1 MDEPRLTE
9 RAGRRGV
16 EVHGKDCSTLERR
29 PEGDPMGDDVLAA
42 SVARGDR
49 TALAALY
56 DRHGTAAY
64 SLAVRLVGVTSAQDV
79 VHDAFVALLDRPST
93 FDPARGSFR
102 AWFMT
107 GVHRRCLTLI
117 RGQSRLADDGALA
130 ALAAPDPEPSETIVQ
145 SLEDAAVRE
154 ALRKLPSTQR
164 EALVLAYYQ
173 GLSQSALSKRLGVP
187 LGTVKARMRR
197 GLIALRGLLDGRDIE
212 PEPDEE
218 EPT

>member
-1 MDEPRLTE
+1 MEQ
-9 RAGRRGV
+9 
-16 EVHGKDCSTLERR
+16 R
-29 PEGDPMGDDVLAA
+29 PVNDPIGDDVLAT

-49 TALAALY
+49 SALAVLY
-56 DRHGTAAY
+56 DRHGTAAF
-64 SLAVRLVGVTSAQDV
+64 SLAVRLVGVTSAPDV

-93 FDPARGSFR
+93 FDPDRGSFR

-117 RGQSRLADDGALA
+117 RRQSRLADDGALA
-130 ALAAPDPEPSETIVQ
+130 VLAAPDPEPSETIIQ

-164 EALVLAYYQ
+164 EALVLSYYQ

-212 PEPDEE
+212 LEPDEE
-218 EPT
+218 DST